1 MSKDGRVDSY
11 GIHDSG
17 APMKKDS
24 KEPKEVKKASAKKAV
39 FISKE
44 DLEDKIREEKGP
56 EEKGQKAKTGREF
69 SLRVT
74 KAFIDDEG
82 KGLARIDTGLLQQLG
97 AMPGEVLQ
105 ITGRRSTVARAA
117 QLTANYTGQELIQ
130 IDGITRDNAQV
141 SLDEW
146 VTVTKVPFK
155 GADTVL
161 LAPVEAGANIPKDE
175 EIPHIRHLL
184 SGLHVVVG
192 DRVQIV
198 FFGTR
203 PQFFI
208 VEGLSPR
215 GCVRV
220 NANTTLSFRTSDFT
234 GEKTSRTSYEDI
246 GGLDVELSHVREM
259 IELPLKFPELF
270 TELGI
275 DPPKG
280 VLLSGPPGTGK
291 TLLARAISNEVR
303 AHFIHVNGP
312 EVIHKFYGES
322 EAKLRQ
328 VFEEA
333 RKNAPSII
341 FLDEIDAL
349 APKRA
354 QVIGDVEKRVVAQ
367 LLALMD
373 GVVSRGEVVII
384 GATNMPELVDP
395 ALRRPGRFDREIT
408 IGSPGREGRKQILK
422 IHSRT
427 MPLAEDVDLD
437 ELAEITSGYVGA
449 DIAALCKEAGMST
462 LRRIMPDIRFQ
473 LDDKPTLQKGAE
485 IKVNGD
491 DFIEAYK
498 AVQPTSTR
506 EFLIERAKF
515 AFDDVGGLDEIKK
528 NLLSITQF
536 PSRDLPIFANTRLS
550 PPKGVLLSGPSG
562 TGKTLM
568 SRALSGQTGMTL
580 IVVDPPTLLSKW
592 VGETEK
598 GLREVFKRAKQASPC
613 ILLIDEI
620 EAIAPARTAEDAG
633 EVSQR
638 IVSQLFR
645 ELDELHGS
653 LGVLVVAAT
662 NRIDLMEPAL
672 LRAGRFDY
680 IIEFPM
686 PARDE
691 RVQIL
696 DIYLKEMPLDPKVDI
711 GNLAEMSEGWSGADI
726 EAMCKKAVMLALDEC
741 LTSGKDADLS
751 KCVIAPDHFEQATA
765 QNFVFNDK
773 SPTVR
778 H

>member
-1 MSKDGRVDSY
+1 
-11 GIHDSG
+11 
-17 APMKKDS
+17 MKKDS
-24 KEPKEVKKASAKKAV
+24 GQAGEEKKASAKKAV
-39 FISKE
+39 FIPKD
-44 DLEDKIREEKGP
+44 DLEDKIREEKRP
-56 EEKGQKAKTGREF
+56 EEHGQIARSGREF

-82 KGLARIDTGLLQQLG
+82 KGLARIDTALLQQLG

-105 ITGRRSTVARAA
+105 VTGRRSTVARAA
-117 QLTANYTGQELIQ
+117 QLTANYTGQQLIQ

-141 SLDEW
+141 SIDEW

-155 GADTVL
+155 GADTLL
-161 LAPVEAGANIPKDE
+161 LAPVEAGAPLPKDE
-175 EIPHIRHLL
+175 EIPHILHLL

-198 FFGTR
+198 FFGTK

-208 VEGLSPR
+208 VEGMSPR

-234 GEKTSRTSYEDI
+234 GEKSSRTSYEDI

-270 TELGI
+270 AELGI

-291 TLLARAISNEVR
+291 TLLARTISNEVR

-395 ALRRPGRFDREIT
+395 ALRRPGRFDREIN
-408 IGSPGREGRKQILK
+408 IGSPNKDGRKQILK

-427 MPLAEDVDLD
+427 MPLADDVDLD
-437 ELAEITSGYVGA
+437 GLAEITTGYVGA
-449 DIAALCKEAGMST
+449 DIAALCKEAGMAA

-473 LDDKPTLQKGAE
+473 LDDKPTLEKGTK
-485 IKVNGD
+485 IVVNAH
-491 DFIEAYK
+491 DFIESYK

-506 EFLIERAKF
+506 EFLIERAHITF
-515 AFDDVGGLDEIKK
+515 EDVGGLDEIKK
-528 NLLSITQF
+528 NLLSITQI

-598 GLREVFKRAKQASPC
+598 GLKEVFKRAKQASPC

-680 IIEFPM
+680 IIDFPL
-686 PARDE
+686 PTREE
-691 RVQIL
+691 RLQIL
-696 DIYLKEMPLDPKVDI
+696 DIYLKDMPLDPKVDI
-711 GNLAEMSEGWSGADI
+711 GHLADLSDGWSGADI

-741 LTSGKDADLS
+741 LASNKDADLS
-751 KCVIAPDHFEQATA
+751 KCVIAPANFEQAA
-765 QNFVFNDK
+765 SQSSVHIDNPP
-773 SPTVR
+773 SVR